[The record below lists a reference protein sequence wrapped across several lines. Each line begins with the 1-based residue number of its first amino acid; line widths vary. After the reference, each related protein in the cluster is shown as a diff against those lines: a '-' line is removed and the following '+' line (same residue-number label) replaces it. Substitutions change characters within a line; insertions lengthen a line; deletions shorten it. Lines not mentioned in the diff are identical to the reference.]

1 MSKKG
6 ASKKPR
12 RRARKKQP
20 YMSFLSDMSVTCY
33 GDVEYS
39 GETFP
44 LLSAGQIGRSATAI
58 VRLHDRK
65 LLTKGERNRA
75 WKRLTDEALK

>member
-1 MSKKG
+1 MSARG
-6 ASKKPR
+6 ANKSR
-12 RRARKKQP
+12 GRGRKKAD
-20 YMSFLSDMSVTCY
+20 LSYFGSSATCVGWPSSY
-33 GDVEYS
+33 D

-44 LLSAGQIGRSATAI
+44 LLSAGQIGRAASAI

-65 LLTKGERNRA
+65 LLTRSERNRA